1 VLALRVS
8 TPHTA
13 TAVREV
19 QRPLKEAPP
28 HVGLSRDE
36 RAAVARALSVRGR
49 RKPPLPGFA
58 TTAKRSRWSG
68 CMTNAAGVQGLEADI
83 VGCFA

>member
-1 VLALRVS
+1 LQEIVVRPRFELPPGVVLALRVS

-28 HVGLSRDE
+28 HAGLSRDE
-36 RAAVARALSVRGR
+36 RAAVARALMCERSAKAASAGGSQR
-49 RKPPLPGFA
+49 RRNGHD
-58 TTAKRSRWSG
+58 
-68 CMTNAAGVQGLEADI
+68 GLDA
-83 VGCFA
+83 